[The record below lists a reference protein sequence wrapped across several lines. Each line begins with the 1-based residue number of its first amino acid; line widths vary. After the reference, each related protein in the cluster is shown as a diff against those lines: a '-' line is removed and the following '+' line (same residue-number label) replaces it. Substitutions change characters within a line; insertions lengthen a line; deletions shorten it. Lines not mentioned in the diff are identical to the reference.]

1 MTREERKLRR
11 RQIRLMT
18 ACIAIAVLWL
28 LHLLIGTANAVYLE
42 TVAEPELPVATR
54 VFVII
59 GVGWVAEG
67 LMRIIGWLDTPRGG
81 KRR

>member
-1 MTREERKLRR
+1 MTREERRLRR
-11 RQIRLMT
+11 RQIRLMA

-42 TVAEPELPVATR
+42 TVTEPELPVITR

-67 LMRIIGWLDTPRGG
+67 IMRIIDWLDTPKGV
-81 KRR
+81 RRK